1 MSNLNRKAF
10 YRTFFAVVIP
20 IAIQNL
26 INAAVGV
33 ADTLMLTFV
42 SQTALAAVSLAGQVQ
57 FLLNMVFFGVS
68 AGITMLT
75 AQYWGKG
82 DIESSEKVLSIG
94 LKISILCSALF
105 FVAVVFFP
113 ELVMRIYTNDPGM
126 IEAGSQ
132 YLRVVGFS
140 YLFMGFSQP
149 YLSALK
155 CIEKVKESTLINST
169 ALVLNIVLNA
179 TFIFG
184 WIPGIPPLGIFGV
197 ALATVIARAIE
208 FILCIIV
215 GERIKSLRLRPRLF
229 TLHSK
234 VLTKD
239 FIQLALPA
247 LGNDVIWSLAFSA
260 YSVIMGHLGE
270 DLVAA
275 NSIVSTMRN
284 LVSTFG
290 FGVASGTAIILGNLI
305 GSGDLKLA
313 EKNAGRLLWLTFL
326 TSLMGSFLI
335 LCCHPIVPLIKTL
348 TPQAAEYL
356 HTMIWIS
363 SVYVIGGPMNT
374 CLICGIFRA
383 GGDSKFG
390 FYCDVITMWAVFVP
404 LGFIAA
410 FLLNLPPMIVYLIL
424 SCDEFAKMPFVFRHY
439 FKKGWLR
446 NITKE
451 NTN

>member
-1 MSNLNRKAF
+1 MSSFNRKEF
-10 YRTFFAVVIP
+10 YRTFFAIVIP

-26 INAAVGV
+26 INSAVGV

-42 SQTALAAVSLAGQVQ
+42 SQTALASVSLAGQVQ

-82 DIESSEKVLSIG
+82 DLDASEKVLAIG
-94 LKISILCSALF
+94 TKISIVCSTVF

-113 ELVMRIYTNDPGM
+113 HIVMRIYTNDPGM
-126 IEAGSQ
+126 IEAGSE

-179 TFIFG
+179 CFIFG

-208 FILCIIV
+208 LILCIIV
-215 GERIKSLRLRPRLF
+215 SERMNSLRLRPRLF
-229 TLHSK
+229 TLRSK
-234 VLTKD
+234 TLTHD
-239 FIQLALPA
+239 FIRLALPA
-247 LGNDVIWSLAFSA
+247 LGNDVVWSLAFSM

-284 LVSTFG
+284 LVSVFG
-290 FGVASGTAIILGNLI
+290 FGVASGTSIILGNLI
-305 GSGDLKLA
+305 GSGELKLA
-313 EKNAGRLLWLTFL
+313 EKSAGRLLWLTFAA
-326 TSLMGSFLI
+326 SLIGSGLI
-335 LCCHPIVPLIKTL
+335 LCCHPIVPLIGTL
-348 TPQAAEYL
+348 TEQAAEYL

-374 CLICGIFRA
+374 CLICGVFRA

-390 FYCDVITMWAVFVP
+390 FICDIVEMWGVFVP
-404 LGFIAA
+404 LGFLAA
-410 FLLNLPPMIVYLIL
+410 FVLKLPPMVVYLIL

>member
-1 MSNLNRKAF
+1 MSEFNRKAF
-10 YRTFFAVVIP
+10 YRTFFSVVIP

-26 INAAVGV
+26 INSAVGV

-82 DIESSEKVLSIG
+82 DIESSEKILAIG
-94 LKISILCSALF
+94 TKISIAFSALF
-105 FVAVVFFP
+105 FAAAVFVP
-113 ELVMRIYTNDPGM
+113 HLVMRVFTNDQGM
-126 IEAGSQ
+126 IDAGVR
-132 YLRVVGFS
+132 YLRVIGFS

-149 YLSALK
+149 FLSALK
-155 CIEKVKESTLINST
+155 CVDKVKESTLINST

-179 TFIFG
+179 CFIFG

-208 FILCIIV
+208 FVLCIIV
-215 GERIKSLRLRPRLF
+215 GERMKSLRIRPRLF
-229 TLHSK
+229 TLRSK
-234 VLTKD
+234 VLTHD
-239 FIQLALPA
+239 FIHLALPA
-247 LGNDVIWSLAFSA
+247 LGNDIAWSLAFSM

-284 LVSTFG
+284 LVSVFG
-290 FGVASGTAIILGNLI
+290 FGVASGTSIILGNII

-313 EKNAGRLLWLTFL
+313 EQNASRLIRLTFL
-326 TSLMGSFLI
+326 TSLIGSVLI
-335 LCCHPIVPLIKTL
+335 LCCHPIVPLIGTL
-348 TPQAAEYL
+348 TEQAAEYL

-374 CLICGIFRA
+374 CLICGVFRA

-390 FYCDVITMWAVFVP
+390 FICDIVDMWGVFVP
-404 LGFIAA
+404 LGFLAA
-410 FLLNLPPMIVYLIL
+410 FVLKLPPMVVYLIL
-424 SCDEFAKMPFVFRHY
+424 SFDEFAKMPFVFRHY

>member
-1 MSNLNRKAF
+1 MTKDKEFGKKLRALM
-10 YRTFFAVVIP
+10 IP
-20 IAIQNL
+20 IALQNL
-26 INAAVGV
+26 MLAAVSAGDS
-33 ADTLMLTFV
+33 AMLGFV
-42 SQTALAAVSLAGQVQ
+42 DETAMSAVSLAGNIQ
-57 FLLNMVFFGVS
+57 FIENLFLYAVIVGGTIM
-68 AGITMLT
+68 T

-82 DIESSEKVLSIG
+82 DIGSAEKVLAIG
-94 LKISILCSALF
+94 TKISIACSALF
-105 FVAVVFFP
+105 FIAVVFFP
-113 ELVMRIYTNDPGM
+113 TLVMRIYTNDPGM
-126 IEAGSQ
+126 IEAGAQ

-197 ALATVIARAIE
+197 ALATVIARAVE

-234 VLTKD
+234 VLTHD

-290 FGVASGTAIILGNLI
+290 FGVASGTAIILGNII

-374 CLICGIFRA
+374 FLICGIFRA

-446 NITKE
+446 DITKE

>member
-1 MSNLNRKAF
+1 MSDFNRKAF

-26 INAAVGV
+26 INSAVGV

-42 SQTALAAVSLAGQVQ
+42 SQTALASVSLAGQVQ

-82 DIESSEKVLSIG
+82 DLDSSEKILSIG
-94 LKISILCSALF
+94 LKISVICSVIF

-113 ELVMRIYTNDPGM
+113 HLVMRIYTNDPGM
-126 IEAGSQ
+126 IEAGSE

-169 ALVLNIVLNA
+169 ALVLNIILNA
-179 TFIFG
+179 VFIFG

-197 ALATVIARAIE
+197 ALATVIARVVE
-208 FILCIIV
+208 LILCIV
-215 GERIKSLRLRPRLF
+215 VSERMNSLHLRPRLF
-229 TLHSK
+229 FLHSK
-234 VLTKD
+234 VLTRD
-239 FIQLALPA
+239 FFRLALPA
-247 LGNDVIWSLAFSA
+247 LGNDVIWSLAFSM

-290 FGVASGTAIILGNLI
+290 FGVASGTSIILGNII
-305 GSGDLKLA
+305 GSGNMKLA
-313 EKNAGRLLWLTFL
+313 EKNAGRLLWLTFA
-326 TSLMGSFLI
+326 TSLAGSVLI
-335 LCCHPIVPLIKTL
+335 LCCHPIVPLIGTL
-348 TPQAAEYL
+348 TAQAAEYL

-363 SVYVIGGPMNT
+363 AVYVIGGPMNT

-390 FYCDVITMWAVFVP
+390 FFCDVITMWCVFVP
-404 LGFIAA
+404 LGFLAA
-410 FLLNLPPMIVYLIL
+410 FLLKLPPMVVYLIL
-424 SCDEFAKMPFVFRHY
+424 SCDEFAKMPFIFRHY
-439 FKKGWLR
+439 FKKGWLK

-451 NTN
+451 VTD